1 MLLPNCPPP
10 KAKNGSWS
18 CSIAKDKPKVRLSV
32 GLNTH
37 LYLLLKVFKLHS
49 IPTISNL
56 QRIAH
61 RHQNSHLKLHRVSA
75 LHTEKII
82 LLVLQSTSTIQTFG
96 LDAIQNSILLVLRK
110 NLKVL
115 WNSSIKLTWLGLTF
129 LTSIQYNYQFKYTE
143 VKLKF
148 KWLIWKVVNN
158 SFTTSYKI
166 TESICLG

>member
-10 KAKNGSWS
+10 HPTPGQKWFLIL
-18 CSIAKDKPKVRLSV
+18 SIAKDKPKVRLSV

-37 LYLLLKVFKLHS
+37 LYLLLKVFELHS

-75 LHTEKII
+75 LHTEKLI
-82 LLVLQSTSTIQTFG
+82 LVVLQSASTIQTFG
-96 LDAIQNSILLVLRK
+96 LDVIQNSILLVLRK

-115 WNSSIKLTWLGLTF
+115 
-129 LTSIQYNYQFKYTE
+129 
-143 VKLKF
+143 
-148 KWLIWKVVNN
+148 
-158 SFTTSYKI
+158 
-166 TESICLG
+166 

>member
-10 KAKNGSWS
+10 PHPTPGQKWFLIL
-18 CSIAKDKPKVRLSV
+18 SIAKDKPKVRLSV

-61 RHQNSHLKLHRVSA
+61 RHQNSRLKLHRVSA

-82 LLVLQSTSTIQTFG
+82 LLVLQSASTIQTFG

-115 WNSSIKLTWLGLTF
+115 RNSSIKLT
-129 LTSIQYNYQFKYTE
+129 
-143 VKLKF
+143 
-148 KWLIWKVVNN
+148 
-158 SFTTSYKI
+158 
-166 TESICLG
+166 